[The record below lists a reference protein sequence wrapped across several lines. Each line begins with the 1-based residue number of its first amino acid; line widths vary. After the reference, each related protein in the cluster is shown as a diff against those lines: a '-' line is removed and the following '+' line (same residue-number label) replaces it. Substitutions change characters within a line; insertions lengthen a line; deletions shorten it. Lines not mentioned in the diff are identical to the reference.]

1 MNFPSGN
8 LVGLLGEPRD
18 EAFVR
23 HIVEGTLKAL
33 ASYHERGRSYG
44 QVRPHTIYLAGD
56 GRIRLGDVR
65 ATIVSTQVEAPEG
78 LAKYLPPETLAADVF
93 GEVGPSTD
101 IYALGLVAI
110 ELLTGP
116 RFETLFDGIADDP
129 LGGDLAWM
137 RWHGTAELR
146 LPPVRQIVPSLSA
159 GFAAVLDRMVA
170 KRVADRPAT
179 AEQVMS
185 MFAGNETVTP
195 SSPAAASAPVVGIR
209 SSANVDSANDWPAE
223 QEATVVSED
232 DIPPEQPSDAGA
244 DETVR
249 KTQEAATAATLY
261 FEDSDAHV
269 DGATHGIAPL
279 PMWQNDVRA
288 TPKVTDTAHE
298 DEPAAPLVAPPIAP
312 PVQDGDESSEPPVR
326 SQPIR
331 GTMMPEDDDSPH
343 DDTPYGESAAANAP
357 IVASIVETKP
367 VASAPK
373 EPRFAEPRR
382 QKPSAAGT
390 SHPADQMPP
399 AMKLAMKRRRGP
411 LDHPAV
417 LALLSLAIIAGVGYL
432 LFVVWPID
440 DGTRKIEIT
449 SDPPGASVIVDGLA
463 SGEKTPAEVK
473 IKIGKRDVRLTMDG
487 YYDAKKSFEVVKEEN
502 PEVAFTLTKI
512 PTFRAVRLETEP
524 SDAAV
529 YLDGSPTPFESRTPT
544 EMTLS
549 LRTHKVVFKKAGY
562 LDTPAEINVQL
573 GEGTHVERVTLSAM
587 PKRTEN
593 LIVKVDPRS
602 ARLMVNGLDVP
613 VADGKATVPIE
624 EGSTVDLI
632 ATAEGFANWQRALSF
647 ADAEQSQLMVMAE
660 LDPFVSFLPPE
671 ATVTVNDQPLKLE
684 AGRALFAAAPNQR
697 YRVVA
702 SAKGYD
708 PLEITLSRADLAGR
722 RFKLELSPGPRPP
735 AALRQLADGRYV
747 HDQLEKAGAPL
758 YFVLV
763 EPGQFVF
770 GASGEGIRL
779 GELPKRPAQIDEP
792 YLIATTEVS
801 VKQYAIFA
809 EQAGEQKAG
818 KKWKPADMSA
828 AANLPVTNVSHE
840 QAKNFAEFVSGKLPT
855 EQQWERAARGTK
867 GRAFPW
873 DGDDMPS
880 SERCNLG
887 FGAIAQRK
895 LSAVDAL
902 PEGATPEGVLNMLG
916 NAAEWC
922 DEVYKLGHGDDGQT
936 PGAGRF
942 PTIRGGSYQDPYN
955 NTSRDAR
962 ATMRANS
969 APEGRADVGIR
980 VVVPFV
986 RGK

>member
-116 RFETLFDGIADDP
+116 RFDTLFEGIADDP

-146 LPPVRQIVPSLSA
+146 LPPVRQIVPSVSA

-179 AEQVMS
+179 AEQAMS
-185 MFAGNETVTP
+185 MLAGNE
-195 SSPAAASAPVVGIR
+195 PAAPSLPAAVTDP
-209 SSANVDSANDWPAE
+209 AVDLPAE
-223 QEATVVSED
+223 PEAAIAPDED
-232 DIPPEQPSDAGA
+232 APPETLGDANA
-244 DETVR
+244 DEVVR

-261 FEDSDAHV
+261 FDDSDAHV

-279 PMWQNDVRA
+279 PVWQNDVRA
-288 TPKVTDTAHE
+288 TPKMTDTAHE
-298 DEPAAPLVAPPIAP
+298 DDPVPPLAAPPIAP
-312 PVQDGDESSEPPVR
+312 PVQDRDEASEPPAR
-326 SQPIR
+326 SQPVR
-331 GTMMPEDDDSPH
+331 GTMMPDDDDSA
-343 DDTPYGESAAANAP
+343 YGEAASAAALPP
-357 IVASIVETKP
+357 IVASVVETKP
-367 VASAPK
+367 TVTTKADAPVAG
-373 EPRFAEPRR
+373 PRR
-382 QKPSAAGT
+382 PKPAASDT
-390 SHPADQMPP
+390 AHPADHMPP

-432 LFVVWPID
+432 LFVVWPVD

-463 SGEKTPAEVK
+463 SGAKTPAEVK

-502 PEVAFTLTKI
+502 PNVAFTLTKI

-549 LRTHKVVFKKAGY
+549 LRAHKLVFKKPGY
-562 LDTPAEINVQL
+562 LDTPAEIIVQL
-573 GEGTHVERVTLSAM
+573 GEGTHVERITLSPL
-587 PKRTEN
+587 PKRTAN
-593 LIVKVDPRS
+593 LIVKVDPPN
-602 ARLMVNGLDVP
+602 AQLMVGGNAVP

-632 ATAEGFANWQRALSF
+632 ATAEGFANWQRAVSF
-647 ADAEQSQLMVMAE
+647 AEVEQTPTVIAE
-660 LDPFVSFLPPE
+660 LDPFVSFVPPE
-671 ATVTVNDQPLKLE
+671 ATVTVNDKPLKLE

-708 PLEITLSRADLAGR
+708 PLEVTLSRADLAGR
-722 RFKLELSPGPRPP
+722 GYKVELSPGPRPP

-770 GASGEGIRL
+770 GANGEGIRL
-779 GELPKRPAQIDEP
+779 GEIPKRPAQIDEP

-801 VKQYAIFA
+801 VKQYAFFA

-818 KKWKPADMSA
+818 KKWKPADVNA

-855 EQQWERAARGTK
+855 EQQWERAARGVE
-867 GRAFPW
+867 GRTFPW
-873 DGDDMPS
+873 EGDDMPS

-922 DEVYKLGHGDDGQT
+922 DEVYKLGHGEDGQT

-986 RGK
+986 RVQ